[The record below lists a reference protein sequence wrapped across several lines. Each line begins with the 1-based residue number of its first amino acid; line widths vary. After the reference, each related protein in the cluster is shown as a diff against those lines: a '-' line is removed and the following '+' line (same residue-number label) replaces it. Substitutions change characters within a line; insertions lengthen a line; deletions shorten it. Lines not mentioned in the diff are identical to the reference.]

1 MWWISPPDTADL
13 SEEMTMDMLPVFSQM
28 GILFLTAALGF
39 VGAKTGVMDEKSN
52 GVLSKIVLNLTLP
65 CTVLYSALSSDRI
78 LSNTQVML
86 LMLMSA
92 FSALLLIGFSKIVL
106 FLLRI
111 PAEQR
116 GVSEFLL
123 LFSNMG
129 FIGYPILRT
138 IFGSDSVFYAAAI
151 SMIYT
156 LLSYSYGV
164 ILIRGKGSGKGF
176 TLRDVLSPM
185 AVSSVVACIIYMLKL
200 DMPAFV
206 LDYLKF
212 VDQGTSPFSMIIIG
226 CSMGFATAKQF
237 QGGFRTY
244 TALTLRMLLI
254 PVVCW
259 LLMLRFPDHAF
270 VLRIFAVMYAL
281 PAAASTTM
289 FCARYNRDQTLSS
302 SAVLLSTIISALTLP
317 LLCALIV

>member
-1 MWWISPPDTADL
+1 
-13 SEEMTMDMLPVFSQM
+13 MDMLPVLSQM

-39 VGAKTGVMDEKSN
+39 LGAKTGVMDEKSN

-65 CTVLYSALSSDRI
+65 CTVLYSALSSDRT
-78 LSNTQVML
+78 LSNTQVLL
-86 LMLMSA
+86 LMLMS
-92 FSALLLIGFSKIVL
+92 FCSALLLITFAKVVM

-111 PAEQR
+111 PTEQQ
-116 GVSEFLL
+116 GVTEFLL
-123 LFSNMG
+123 LFSNVG

-138 IFGSDSVFYAAAI
+138 ILGSDSVFYAAAI

-164 ILIRGKGSGKGF
+164 VLIRGKGSGKAF
-176 TLRDVLSPM
+176 TLKDILSPM

-200 DMPAFV
+200 NVPVFV

-226 CSMGFATAKQF
+226 CSMGFATFKQF

-244 TALTLRMLLI
+244 AALLLRMLI
-254 PVVCW
+254 APVICW
-259 LLMLRFPDHAF
+259 LLMKQLPDSTF
-270 VLRIFAVMYAL
+270 VLQIFAVIFAL

-302 SAVLLSTIISALTLP
+302 SAVLLSTIVSAVTLP
-317 LLCALIV
+317 LLCLLIM

>member
-1 MWWISPPDTADL
+1 
-13 SEEMTMDMLPVFSQM
+13 MDMLPVFSQM
-28 GILFLTAALGF
+28 GILFLTATLGF

-78 LSNTQVML
+78 LSNTQVLL

-92 FSALLLIGFSKIVL
+92 CSAVLLILFSKVVL

-111 PAEQR
+111 PKEQR

-138 IFGSDSVFYAAAI
+138 LFGSDSVFYAAAI

-164 ILIRGKGSGKGF
+164 VLIRGKGSGKGF
-176 TLRDVLSPM
+176 TLKDVLSPM
-185 AVSSVVACIIYMLKL
+185 AVSSVVACVIYMLKL
-200 DMPAFV
+200 KVPTFL

-226 CSMGFATAKQF
+226 CSMGFATVKQF
-237 QGGFRTY
+237 KGGFRTY
-244 TALTLRMLLI
+244 VALLLRMI
-254 PVVCW
+254 IGPVICW
-259 LLMLRFPDHAF
+259 LLMGQFPDSSF
-270 VLRIFAVMYAL
+270 VLGIFAVMYAL

-302 SAVLLSTIISALTLP
+302 SAVLLSTIVSAVTLP
-317 LLCALIV
+317 LLCFLIL

>member
-1 MWWISPPDTADL
+1 
-13 SEEMTMDMLPVFSQM
+13 MDMLPVLSQM

-39 VGAKTGVMDEKSN
+39 LGAKTGVMDERSN

-65 CTVLYSALSSDRI
+65 CTVLYSALSSDRT
-78 LSNTQVML
+78 LSNTQVLL
-86 LMLMSA
+86 LMLMS
-92 FSALLLIGFSKIVL
+92 FCSALLLIVFAKVVM
-106 FLLRI
+106 FLLHI
-111 PAEQR
+111 PTEQR
-116 GVSEFLL
+116 GVTEFLL
-123 LFSNMG
+123 LFSNVG

-138 IFGSDSVFYAAAI
+138 ILGSDSVFYAAAI

-164 ILIRGKGSGKGF
+164 VLIRGKGSGKSF
-176 TLRDVLSPM
+176 TLKDILSPM

-200 DMPAFV
+200 NVPAFV

-226 CSMGFATAKQF
+226 CSMGFATFKQF

-244 TALTLRMLLI
+244 VALLLRMI
-254 PVVCW
+254 AAPVICW
-259 LLMLRFPDHAF
+259 LLMKQFPDSTF
-270 VLRIFAVMYAL
+270 VLQIFAVIFAL

-302 SAVLLSTIISALTLP
+302 SAVLLSTIVSAVTLP
-317 LLCALIV
+317 LLCLLIM

>member
-1 MWWISPPDTADL
+1 
-13 SEEMTMDMLPVFSQM
+13 MDMLPVLSQM

-39 VGAKTGVMDEKSN
+39 LGAKTGVMDEKSN

-65 CTVLYSALSSDRI
+65 CTVLYSALSSDRT
-78 LSNTQVML
+78 LSNTQVLL
-86 LMLMSA
+86 LMLMSVC
-92 FSALLLIGFSKIVL
+92 SALLLIVFAKVVM

-111 PAEQR
+111 PTEQR
-116 GVSEFLL
+116 GVTEFLL
-123 LFSNMG
+123 LFSNVG

-138 IFGSDSVFYAAAI
+138 VLGSDSVFYAAAI

-164 ILIRGKGSGKGF
+164 VLIRGKGSGKSF
-176 TLRDVLSPM
+176 TLKDILSPM
-185 AVSSVVACIIYMLKL
+185 AVSSVAACIIYMLKL
-200 DMPAFV
+200 NVPVFV

-226 CSMGFATAKQF
+226 CSMGFATFKQF

-244 TALTLRMLLI
+244 AALLLRMLI
-254 PVVCW
+254 APVICW
-259 LLMLRFPDHAF
+259 LLMKQLPDSTF
-270 VLRIFAVMYAL
+270 VLQIFAVIFAL

-302 SAVLLSTIISALTLP
+302 SAVLLSTIVSAVTLP
-317 LLCALIV
+317 LLCLLIM

>member
-1 MWWISPPDTADL
+1 
-13 SEEMTMDMLPVFSQM
+13 MDMLPVFSQM

-78 LSNTQVML
+78 LSNTQVLL

-92 FSALLLIGFSKIVL
+92 CSAVLLILFSKVVL

-111 PAEQR
+111 PKEQR

-138 IFGSDSVFYAAAI
+138 LFGSDSVFYAAAI

-164 ILIRGKGSGKGF
+164 VLIRGKGSGKGF
-176 TLRDVLSPM
+176 TLKDVLSPM
-185 AVSSVVACIIYMLKL
+185 AVSSVVACVIYMLKL
-200 DMPAFV
+200 KVPTFL

-226 CSMGFATAKQF
+226 CSMGFATVKQF
-237 QGGFRTY
+237 KGRFRTY
-244 TALTLRMLLI
+244 VALLLRMI
-254 PVVCW
+254 IGPVICW
-259 LLMLRFPDHAF
+259 LLMGQFPDSSF
-270 VLRIFAVMYAL
+270 VLGIFAVMYAL

-302 SAVLLSTIISALTLP
+302 SAVLLSTIVSAVTLP
-317 LLCALIV
+317 LLCFLIL

>member
-1 MWWISPPDTADL
+1 
-13 SEEMTMDMLPVFSQM
+13 MDMLPVLSQM

-39 VGAKTGVMDEKSN
+39 LGAKTGVMDEKSN

-65 CTVLYSALSSDRI
+65 CTVLYSALSSDRT
-78 LSNTQVML
+78 LSNTQVLL
-86 LMLMSA
+86 LMLMS
-92 FSALLLIGFSKIVL
+92 FCSALLLIVFAKVVM

-111 PAEQR
+111 PTEQR
-116 GVSEFLL
+116 GVTEFLL
-123 LFSNMG
+123 LFSNVG

-138 IFGSDSVFYAAAI
+138 ILGSDSVFYAAAI

-164 ILIRGKGSGKGF
+164 VLIRGKGSGKSF
-176 TLRDVLSPM
+176 TLKDILSPM

-200 DMPAFV
+200 NVPAFV

-226 CSMGFATAKQF
+226 CSMGFATFKQF

-244 TALTLRMLLI
+244 VALLLRMLI
-254 PVVCW
+254 APMICW
-259 LLMLRFPDHAF
+259 LLMKQLPDSTF
-270 VLRIFAVMYAL
+270 VLQIFAVIFAL

-302 SAVLLSTIISALTLP
+302 SAVLLSTIVSAVTLP
-317 LLCALIV
+317 LLCLLIM